1 MQENNELVGGRLC
14 LDYTNTVAKHDGT
27 SPYDRIATIGQ
38 AIAWLARSGALSAG
52 RARTLARRAA
62 AHPGEA
68 RAALKQARSLRESL
82 FRIFS
87 ALTSGAKPPRWDVA
101 RLGAIVRAAS
111 ARAHLVPKN
120 GGFTWNLPEA
130 SRLEDAIVWPIAR
143 SAAELLVS
151 GDVDRIAECGGRE
164 CAWLFLDTTK
174 NHSRK
179 FCSSQGC
186 GNRTRVRRH
195 YARTRG
201 ATAAVRANRK

>member
-1 MQENNELVGGRLC
+1 MQKNNELVGGRLC

-38 AIAWLARSGALSAG
+38 ALAWLTRAGALSAG

-62 AHPGEA
+62 AHPREA
-68 RAALKQARSLRESL
+68 RGALQQAHSLRESIY
-82 FRIFS
+82 RIFS
-87 ALTSGAKPPRWDVA
+87 ALANGAQPPRDDVT
-101 RLGAIVRAAS
+101 RVGAIVRKAS
-111 ARAHLVPKN
+111 AGARLTPKK
-120 GGFTWNLPEA
+120 GRFTWSLPEG
-130 SRLEDAIVWPIAR
+130 SRLGDAVVWPIAR
-143 SAAELLVS
+143 SAVELLVS
-151 GDVDRIAECGGRE
+151 GDGDRIAECGGRE
-164 CAWLFLDTTK
+164 CAWLFLDATK

-201 ATAAVRANRK
+201 VTAAARANR